1 MLVEV
6 PDRLEK
12 TSKSLSA
19 RRKRSC
25 VHRQV
30 SEPSHRVVDR
40 EVSESVL
47 VVNLVMAM
55 TVVVMSMAMVVSAA
69 AIIMGVGVREG
80 GKHEAWDDGGQG
92 SNGKVG

>member
-30 SEPSHRVVDR
+30 PEPFHRVVDH
-40 EVSESVL
+40 EVSKPVL

-69 AIIMGVGVREG
+69 AIVMGIGVCEG
-80 GKHEAWDDGGQG
+80 GKHEAWYDGGQG
-92 SNGKVG
+92 SDGKVG